1 LNKTS
6 FRASENEDGALKPPV
21 FRTVG
26 FLLRE
31 DEEQVTVAGSICKDD
46 EEKETVYR
54 DTLVIPRYLV
64 TKVVYFCI
72 IRYEV
77 KKLRN
82 STSEHMDKTEDHI

>member
-1 LNKTS
+1 M
-6 FRASENEDGALKPPV
+6 
-21 FRTVG
+21 G

-31 DEEQVTVAGSICKDD
+31 DEEQVTVAGSTCKDD
-46 EEKETVYR
+46 AEKEAVYR
-54 DTLVIPRYLV
+54 DAPVIPRYSV

-82 STSEHMDKTEDHI
+82 STSEHMDKTEAHS